1 VSLFVIGFP
10 VNRFPAV
17 SGTGRKEM
25 KTEILAAI
33 TRAFNKAF
41 APYKVQI
48 APSNQSDAPQTLYAW
63 SVDESIEWLNC
74 ALQSDSI
81 LITNRY
87 ESADQFV
94 AYRPA
99 VTWLN

>member
-1 VSLFVIGFP
+1 
-10 VNRFPAV
+10 
-17 SGTGRKEM
+17 M
-25 KTEILAAI
+25 KTEIIAAI
-33 TRAFNKAF
+33 TKAFNKAF
-41 APYKVQI
+41 APYLVEI
-48 APSNQSDAPQTLYAW
+48 APSNVFDAPQTIYAW